1 MRLKQLFVSN
11 YKNLN
16 EFTLDFSEESF
27 IETLVGKNGS
37 GKSNFIEAILEVF
50 RHIFQ
55 YDWRD
60 NRYDIFF
67 SYRLTYEVENSRQTI
82 EYDLN
87 ANQLVI
93 NERNRATVGQT
104 PLPDYI
110 LTYYAGHNSTVSE
123 HLSSFEEK
131 FATNLVRA
139 DQADSRPFIGL
150 NKSYNDILL
159 TIFSLLPDDSAA
171 RMYIFEKLAIG
182 EVSDELRIE
191 FERPHYATTARFDV
205 QSTDE
210 TDPSKYW
217 QLAGTARDM
226 LDELDTHCRAPIEEG
241 VRTEGYLA
249 GSDTYQRYYSIRRI
263 KEHFATSTAHDFFR
277 MFDNF
282 KTLGMLKSVV
292 LKIKLRNNID
302 VTSNVFSDGQ
312 FQAIYLYS
320 ISEIFKTANS
330 ITIMDEPDSFLHPE
344 WQAQCSEQIQSI
356 SREAAS
362 TNHII
367 TTTHSAV
374 SLISSPQT
382 RIRYFE
388 EHEGSVRTF
397 TLPKR
402 ESVRR
407 LCQGVITYTEE
418 EQMLSVLNAI
428 HIDNKPV
435 LFTEGSTDPLII
447 KSAWYK
453 LYPETEMPFIPFYAF
468 SCSYINQLITDQRI
482 HNEMDGRKVFAL
494 FDFDEAYNQWNSL
507 NGQVLLNNVSNG
519 LIKKWDGGE
528 AYAIMLPIPQHPD
541 IQRQVFKDETL
552 EEHFEGAAF
561 CMVEHLFYGL
571 DLTAPFFT
579 NQNVPGGQLIQFQ
592 GCKTSFAKT
601 IVPNLPSE
609 NFEVF
614 RPMLDWIREQC
625 A

>member
-1 MRLKQLFVSN
+1 MKLKQLYISN

-37 GKSNFIEAILEVF
+37 GKSNFIEALLEVF

-67 SYRLTYEVENSRQTI
+67 SYTLTYEIEGSTQTI
-82 EYDLN
+82 EYN
-87 ANQLVI
+87 SNVNQLII
-93 NERNRATVGQT
+93 NGRSRATVGQT

-139 DQADSRPFIGL
+139 DQTDSRPFIGL

-159 TIFSLLPDDSAA
+159 TVFSLLPDDSIAKTFV
-171 RMYIFEKLAIG
+171 FEKLSID
-182 EVSDELRIE
+182 EIYDELRIE
-191 FERPHYATTARFDV
+191 LERPHYATTARFDV

-210 TDPSKYW
+210 EDPSKYW
-217 QLAGTARDM
+217 KLAGTTRNM
-226 LDELDTHCRAPIEEG
+226 LDELDTHCNAPIAEG

-263 KEHFATSTAHDFFR
+263 KEHFATNTAHDFFR
-277 MFDNF
+277 MLDNF

-292 LKIKLRNNID
+292 LNIKLRDNTD
-302 VTSNVFSDGQ
+302 VASNVFSDGQ

-320 ISEIFKTANS
+320 ISEIFKSANS

-402 ESVRR
+402 ETVRR

-428 HIDNKPV
+428 HIENKPV

-453 LYPETEMPFIPFYAF
+453 LYPDTEMPFIPFYAF
-468 SCSYINQLITDQRI
+468 SCSHINQLITDQRI
-482 HNEMDGRKVFAL
+482 HNEMNGRKVFAL

-507 NGQVLLNNVSNG
+507 NGRVLLDNVSNG
-519 LIKKWDGGE
+519 LVKKWDGGE
-528 AYAIMLPIPQHPD
+528 AYAIMLPVPQHPD
-541 IQRQVFKDETL
+541 IQRQVFKNEAL
-552 EEHFEGAAF
+552 EEHFGGASF
-561 CMVEHLFYGL
+561 CMIEHLFYGL

-592 GCKTSFAKT
+592 GCKTNFAKT
-601 IVPNLPSE
+601 VVPTLPPE

-614 RPMLDWIREQC
+614 RPMLDWIRELC